1 MKLSKDDA
9 MDWILSQDNDV
20 LVELNDLIKDCFKKQ
35 SSKLKYQLKIGD
47 KVRINGSN
55 RIEEGTV
62 TKVNRTR
69 AVVKCYDKERDFD
82 VNYNVPFTMITKSVK
97 KEKE

>member
-1 MKLSKDDA
+1 MKLNKDDA

-20 LVELNDLIKDCFKKQ
+20 LVELNDLIKDCFKRQ

-47 KVRINGSN
+47 KVRIKGSN
-55 RIEEGTV
+55 KIEKGTI

-69 AVVKCYDKERDFD
+69 AIVEVVMADNLTA
-82 VNYNVPFTMITKSVK
+82 NYNVPFTMITK
-97 KEKE
+97 ENNE